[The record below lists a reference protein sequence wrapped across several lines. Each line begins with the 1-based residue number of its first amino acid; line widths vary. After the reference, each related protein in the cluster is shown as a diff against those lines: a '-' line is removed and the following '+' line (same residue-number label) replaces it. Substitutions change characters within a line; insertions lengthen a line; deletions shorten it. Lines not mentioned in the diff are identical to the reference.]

1 MYVGLPL
8 LSSGRSHNHYAAAP
22 PHAATEARVIIRC
35 GAGISVSAGIPD
47 FRSPGTGLYSQL
59 QKYNLER
66 PEDVFDL
73 EHYQVRRSRQV

>member
-1 MYVGLPL
+1 MIAISQPLCRGL
-8 LSSGRSHNHYAAAP
+8 

-73 EHYQVRRSRQV
+73 EHYRVRRSRQVYFILYFSFE

>member
-1 MYVGLPL
+1 M
-8 LSSGRSHNHYAAAP
+8 
-22 PHAATEARVIIRC
+22 
-35 GAGISVSAGIPD
+35 SAGIPD

-73 EHYQVRRSRQV
+73 EHYRVRRSRRVYFILDFSFE